1 MDKNTSLNKK
11 KLCMIVQNPMV
22 KGGIAAVI
30 SGYYNSR
37 LESDYDITYIE
48 SYRDGSKFQKLFKAL
63 SAYKA
68 FRKLLKTNPPD
79 LVHVH
84 SSFGPSFFRKYP
96 IINMA
101 YKHGIPVVNHIHGS
115 ALDELYTNAPKWKRR
130 MVESSYNKC
139 TRIIVLS
146 EEWKK
151 KISAI
156 VPAEKIEVV
165 SNYCKLYEDT
175 VSEKS
180 KNLRFN
186 KKQVLYLG
194 RFDNLKGVIDIPDIA
209 TIAKKT
215 IPEIT
220 FILAGS
226 GDTEPVIEKIKDLGL
241 EDTVILPGWIR
252 GEEKEKLLLES
263 AIFLLPSHMEAMP
276 MSILEAMGY
285 ALPIVSTE
293 VGGIPQVVQKDYNG
307 RLLKPTDSK
316 SMAEAIIGYLTDR
329 DSWESASNASFEI
342 AKQKYSFE
350 AHVEK
355 LESIYESI
363 LNS

>member
-1 MDKNTSLNKK
+1 MNNNNSVKTKV
-11 KLCMIVQNPMV
+11 CMIVQDPMV

-30 SGYYNSR
+30 SGYYGSR

-48 SYRDGSKFQKLFKAL
+48 SYQDGSKFQKLLKAL
-63 SAYKA
+63 KAYKA
-68 FRKLLKTNPPD
+68 FHKLLKDNPPD

-96 IINMA
+96 IINAA
-101 YKHGIPVVNHIHGS
+101 YKHGIPIVNHIHGS
-115 ALDELYTNAPKWKRR
+115 ALKELYTDAPKWKRR

-139 TRIIVLS
+139 TRLIVLS

-151 KISAI
+151 KLSVI
-156 VPAEKIEVV
+156 VPAEKIEVL
-165 SNYCKLYEDT
+165 SNYCKLYENT
-175 VSEKS
+175 IS
-180 KNLRFN
+180 KESMDLRFS

-209 TIAKKT
+209 RIAKEKV
-215 IPEIT
+215 PGIT

-226 GDTEPVIEKIKDLGL
+226 GETEPVTEKIKALQL

-252 GEEKEKLLLES
+252 GEEKEKLLKES

-307 RLLKPTDSK
+307 RLLQPTDSK
-316 SMAEAIIGYLTDR
+316 AMAEAIIGYLTDR
-329 DSWESASNASFEI
+329 ESWEKASNASFEI
-342 AKQKYSFE
+342 SKKKYSFE
-350 AHVEK
+350 AHIEK
-355 LESIYESI
+355 LEAIYESV
-363 LNS
+363 L